1 MAIDANSPSVLADL
15 ESLELHV
22 TGRLVDAS
30 NATLLCTLG
39 ADSSEAIRVIY
50 KPIAGE
56 RPLWDFPDGKL
67 AWRERAAYLMSSLAG
82 FNIVPPTILRDGPF
96 GDGAVQLWID
106 CDESLDVVEYAHGQ
120 APELRTMALFDAVVN
135 NTDRKFGHILKAA
148 TGDLYGCDH
157 GVSFHE
163 EPKLRTVLWQFAG
176 EAFTNSEIEL
186 LRNADDALSHD
197 EFEHLLTGAEIS
209 ATRQRISELLETAS
223 FPYPTGDWPA
233 VPWPPY

>member
-1 MAIDANSPSVLADL
+1 MAIDVNSPSVLAVL

-30 NATLLCTLG
+30 NATLLCSLG
-39 ADSSEAIRVIY
+39 TDSPEAIRVIY

-82 FNIVPPTILRDGPF
+82 FHIVPPTILRDGPF

-106 CDESLDVVEYAHGQ
+106 GDESLDVVEYAQGQ
-120 APELRTMALFDAVVN
+120 SAELRTMVLFDAVVN
-135 NTDRKFGHILKAA
+135 NTDRKFGHILKAE
-148 TGDLYGCDH
+148 TGELYGCDH

-176 EAFTNSEIEL
+176 EDFTDSEIAL
-186 LRNADDALSHD
+186 LRKADDALSHD

-209 ATRQRISELLETAS
+209 ATRQRVSELLETAS

>member
-30 NATLLCTLG
+30 NATLLCSLG
-39 ADSSEAIRVIY
+39 TDSSEAIRVIY

-67 AWRERAAYLMSSLAG
+67 AWRERAAYLMSSIAG

-106 CDESLDVVEYAHGQ
+106 CDESLAVVEYAQSQ

-135 NTDRKFGHILKAA
+135 NTDRKFGHILKSEA
-148 TGDLYGCDH
+148 GELYGCDH

-176 EAFTNSEIEL
+176 EALTNSEIEL
-186 LRNADDALSHD
+186 LRKADDALSHD